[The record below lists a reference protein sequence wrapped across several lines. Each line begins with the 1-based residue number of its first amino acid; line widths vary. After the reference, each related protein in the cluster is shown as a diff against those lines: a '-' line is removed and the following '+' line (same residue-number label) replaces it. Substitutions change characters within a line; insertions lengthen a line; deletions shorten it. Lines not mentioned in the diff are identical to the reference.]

1 MRFFRDN
8 AHQQHRRSPVRP
20 TGARRGLTLI
30 EVLIASVI
38 LSVAGL
44 AALELLAR
52 SDSSSLFARRQALAS
67 VEVERIL
74 SDAATLVKSQRSA
87 AHSEELDAAN
97 AAEALGGCVAT
108 VREAREVMS
117 IKSADGGSVR
127 VPVVRLT
134 AEIRDPS
141 GNPLVALERAVPT
154 AAAEEAP

>member
-1 MRFFRDN
+1 MRFFRDIV
-8 AHQQHRRSPVRP
+8 HRQPSSRSARM
-20 TGARRGLTLI
+20 RRGLTLI

-67 VEVERIL
+67 VEAERIL
-74 SDAATLVKSQRSA
+74 NDAATLVKSQRTA

-117 IKSADGGSVR
+117 ITSAGGGSVR

-134 AEIRDPS
+134 AEICDPS
-141 GNPLVALERAVPT
+141 GNPLVALERVVPT

>member
-1 MRFFRDN
+1 MRFFRDIV
-8 AHQQHRRSPVRP
+8 HRQPSSRSARM
-20 TGARRGLTLI
+20 RRGLTLI

-67 VEVERIL
+67 VEAERIL
-74 SDAATLVKSQRSA
+74 NDAATLVKSQRSA

-117 IKSADGGSVR
+117 ITSAGGGSVR

-134 AEIRDPS
+134 AEICDPS
-141 GNPLVALERAVPT
+141 GNPLVALEPLVPT
-154 AAAEEAP
+154 PAAEEAP